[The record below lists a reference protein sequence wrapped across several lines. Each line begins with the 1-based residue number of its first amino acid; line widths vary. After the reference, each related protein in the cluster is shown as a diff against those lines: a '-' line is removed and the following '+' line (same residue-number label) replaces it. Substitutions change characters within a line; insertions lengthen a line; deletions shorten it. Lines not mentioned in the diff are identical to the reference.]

1 MEKKMENE
9 ILESVEEKGS
19 TREVIANTERKAYAA
34 PTLRHYGSLTE
45 LVQANPGRGQDGG
58 TTGRVDCTLS

>member
-19 TREVIANTERKAYAA
+19 TREVIANTERKAYTASR
-34 PTLRHYGSLTE
+34 LRHYGSLTE
-45 LVQANPGRGQDGG
+45 LVQTNPNRGADGG
-58 TTGRVDCTLS
+58 VGDCTLS